1 MESDIISCNFQTKVL
16 TNVYLILMISN
27 NLIKILKLT
36 DVHFLMETIN
46 CWQLFGVADNIYGV
60 DITA

>member
-1 MESDIISCNFQTKVL
+1 MQLSDESIDKCI
-16 TNVYLILMISN
+16 LILMISN